1 MVQFHPLLF
10 LISYKEAI
18 VNKNVL
24 KWGGVVAVVVGSVAL
39 YLSGTGEAA
48 VVAVVGAV
56 FVLVGVIGSIFA

>member
-1 MVQFHPLLF
+1 
-10 LISYKEAI
+10 

-24 KWGGVVAVVVGSVAL
+24 KWGGIAFVMSGSVAL

-56 FVLVGVIGSIFA
+56 FVLVGIIASLFK

>member
-1 MVQFHPLLF
+1 
-10 LISYKEAI
+10 

-24 KWGGVVAVVVGSVAL
+24 KWGGIAAVVLGSVAL

-56 FVLVGVIGSIFA
+56 FVLVGVIASLFK

>member
-1 MVQFHPLLF
+1 M
-10 LISYKEAI
+10 
-18 VNKNVL
+18 NKNVL
-24 KWGGVVAVVVGSVAL
+24 KWGGVIAVVAGSAAL